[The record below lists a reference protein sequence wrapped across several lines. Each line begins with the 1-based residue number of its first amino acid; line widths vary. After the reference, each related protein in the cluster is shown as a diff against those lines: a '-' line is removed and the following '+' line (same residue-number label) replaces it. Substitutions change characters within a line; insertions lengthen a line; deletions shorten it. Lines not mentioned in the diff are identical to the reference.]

1 MEGGK
6 EAARKL
12 KGRRVATRARE
23 EGLRTQLSP
32 TKISVPQFEFRDVAG
47 ERIIELAPAKS
58 CRKFKKFRIH
68 YRLHNS
74 PALGNAMS
82 DALSKKRRRDQG
94 KSRKERKRKREE
106 SEEEFYFRRPSS
118 LETQINAGIH
128 ETARGN
134 RTHLGRKTRA
144 ENILENYT
152 AERASRAGRDG
163 ERRENA
169 RVIPEIYYRP
179 ERGADL
185 LLEFRESK
193 WKGVDFRRLDGERP
207 AATRN

>member
-1 MEGGK
+1 MKKK
-6 EAARKL
+6 ER
-12 KGRRVATRARE
+12 
-23 EGLRTQLSP
+23 
-32 TKISVPQFEFRDVAG
+32 G
-47 ERIIELAPAKS
+47 ERRGVL
-58 CRKFKKFRIH
+58 
-68 YRLHNS
+68 
-74 PALGNAMS
+74 
-82 DALSKKRRRDQG
+82 LS
-94 KSRKERKRKREE
+94 
-106 SEEEFYFRRPSS
+106 RRPSS

-128 ETARGN
+128 ETARRN

-207 AATRN
+207 VATRN

>member
-1 MEGGK
+1 M
-6 EAARKL
+6 
-12 KGRRVATRARE
+12 
-23 EGLRTQLSP
+23 
-32 TKISVPQFEFRDVAG
+32 
-47 ERIIELAPAKS
+47 
-58 CRKFKKFRIH
+58 
-68 YRLHNS
+68 
-74 PALGNAMS
+74 
-82 DALSKKRRRDQG
+82 
-94 KSRKERKRKREE
+94 
-106 SEEEFYFRRPSS
+106 
-118 LETQINAGIH
+118 
-128 ETARGN
+128 
-134 RTHLGRKTRA
+134 RA

-207 AATRN
+207 RRDKELARKCTSRREGGEWRKQKNEGKIERKRKGGKREKERGRRKKGE